1 MENENLEINEQ
12 NTGDEV
18 NQEIDETLNTQGD
31 NQENNQET
39 ENKGFNPDEIE
50 FEEEYKFGGYDLS
63 SLKEN
68 LNLNEDNIKA
78 LDKMTAKYSELGLT
92 QEQVEGILG
101 MMIEQEVQSQ
111 SPEAIKE
118 TLVKNL
124 TYEEKK
130 AYKANCNLLK
140 EALKGT
146 EEEKFYGVLTSDP
159 TAVKILGKVINHIKG
174 GKNVNSARVERETR
188 TNGKLMTA
196 KEGLSEFENFLKTRK
211 VDEKAIDEKK
221 KEIRSKLLNQDE
233 INYFNDILG
242 I

>member
-1 MENENLEINEQ
+1 MEDENLEINEQ

-39 ENKGFNPDEIE
+39 ENKGFNPDEME
-50 FEEEYKFGGYDLS
+50 FEEEYKFGAYDLS

-68 LNLNEDNIKA
+68 LNLNEDNIKT

-101 MMIEQEVQSQ
+101 MMIEQEIQSQ

-159 TAVKILGKVINHIKG
+159 TAVKILSKVINHIKG
-174 GKNVNSARVERETR
+174 GKNVSGPRLERETR
-188 TNGKLMTA
+188 KQDTELTGEKAVEEFQKYVSENLGYANKEAKQKELLGKLL
-196 KEGLSEFENFLKTRK
+196 KEEDKKYFKEVLGL
-211 VDEKAIDEKK
+211 
-221 KEIRSKLLNQDE
+221 
-233 INYFNDILG
+233 
-242 I
+242 